1 MKTVAFVFGRFNP
14 PTIGHGKLLDA
25 LKATAQREG
34 AGYYVFTSHSQ
45 DAKKNPL
52 SKNTI
57 FRFMSKMFPQFRKAF
72 RQKYKGE
79 IRNVFDIA
87 SNFHGE
93 YDKLIM
99 VVGSDRVSDFE
110 RILNKYNGIK
120 AQHGFYDFKEIQVVS
135 AGDRDPD
142 AEGVTGMSASKMRA
156 AAVKGDFNSFRMGV
170 PVEMNDKDTK
180 DMMNAVRTGL
190 KLDVVRER
198 MLARRGLQQKVMV
211 EKTTKVEPKELT
223 WQGYTTTN
231 LTASDGAFELFDEIV
246 NSIGEGTFTKPEM
259 GYLKEALILVD
270 KCLTIAQTPD
280 EMIEE
285 DDVQDYLTASRK
297 AIKLIESVGKR
308 IGVPFDYS
316 FLNELQVK
324 VIDEN
329 EQTKKSFSSF
339 IGEMYG
345 V

>member
-1 MKTVAFVFGRFNP
+1 MKSVAFVFGRFNP

-25 LKATAQREG
+25 LKATAQRER
-34 AGYYVFTSHSQ
+34 ADYYVFTSHSQ
-45 DAKKNPL
+45 DSKKNPL

-57 FRFMSKMFPQFRKAF
+57 FKYMSKMFPTFKKQF
-72 RQKYKGE
+72 RQKYKKE
-79 IRNVFDIA
+79 IRTSFDVA
-87 SNFHGE
+87 TSFHGE
-93 YDKLIM
+93 YDRLIM
-99 VVGSDRVSDFE
+99 VVGADRVADFD

-120 AQHGFYDFKEIQVVS
+120 GKHGFYDFKEIQVVS

-142 AEGVTGMSASKMRA
+142 ADGVTGMSASKMRA
-156 AAVKGDFNSFRMGV
+156 AAVKDDFDSFRMGV

-211 EKTTKVEPKELT
+211 EKTEKVEPKELT

-246 NSIGEGTFTKPEM
+246 NSIGDGTFTKSEK